1 MFTITTTQHGGRN
14 HGQEITIAQT
24 PDYQTARGIAE
35 AESART
41 SGRYVVTPPEGSL
54 VRPESFANGMSEG

>member
-1 MFTITTTQHGGRN
+1 MFTITTTRDGGRD
-14 HGQEITIAQT
+14 HGRQLTIAQT
-24 PDYQTARGIAE
+24 PDYQTAREIAR